1 MNVTVYGP
9 TGQKTGTLIL
19 PKELFEGKINPSLL
33 AQAVKVYRTRARQGT
48 KKTKTRGEVAGS
60 TIKIYRQKGTGRA
73 RHGARYAPIFVGGG
87 IAHGPTGK
95 EQYHRTLS
103 ASQKRAS
110 LISALSAKAQAKEIV
125 VVDKLE
131 TLKPKTKLMH
141 QLISSIAQAQT
152 HNKTKKYCLILAAP
166 IKNVAL
172 AARNLPHTTI
182 SQARQLN
189 AYDVLNGGLLIF
201 AKGSLESLTQTFG
214 PKNPSKN

>member
-1 MNVTVYGP
+1 MNVTVFNPSGK
-9 TGQKTGTLIL
+9 KTGTFPL
-19 PKELFEGKINPSLL
+19 PKELFAGKINKALL
-33 AQAVKVYRTRARQGT
+33 ALAVRVYRARQRQGT

-95 EQYHRTLS
+95 EQYDRSLS

-110 LISALSAKAQAKEIV
+110 LISALSAKALAREVV

-131 TLKPKTKLMH
+131 TVKPKTKSMSH
-141 QLISSIAQAQT
+141 LISSIGRDKSASDA
-152 HNKTKKYCLILAAP
+152 KKYCLILAAP
-166 IKNVAL
+166 IKNVVL
-172 AARNLPHTTI
+172 AARNLPHTTVR
-182 SQARQLN
+182 QARQLN

-201 AKGSLESLTQTFG
+201 AKGSLESLKQTFG
-214 PKNPSKN
+214 PGAPSKN

>member
-19 PKELFEGKINPSLL
+19 PKELFESKINPSLL

-87 IAHGPTGK
+87 IAHGPTGN
-95 EQYHRTLS
+95 EQYTRHLNS
-103 ASQKRAS
+103 NQKRQA
-110 LISALSAKAQAKEIV
+110 LISALSIKAKDKQIV

-131 TLKPKTKLMH
+131 TVKPKTRLMH
-141 QLISSIAQAQT
+141 QLLSTIIQKETTQKP
-152 HNKTKKYCLILAAP
+152 NKYCLILAAP
-166 IKNVAL
+166 IKSVILATRNV
-172 AARNLPHTTI
+172 PHTI
-182 SQARQLN
+182 IRQARQLT
-189 AYDVLNGGLLIF
+189 AYDVLNGGVLIF
-201 AKGSLESLTQTFG
+201 AKPSIDSLKQTLTAKAQ
-214 PKNPSKN
+214 SKN